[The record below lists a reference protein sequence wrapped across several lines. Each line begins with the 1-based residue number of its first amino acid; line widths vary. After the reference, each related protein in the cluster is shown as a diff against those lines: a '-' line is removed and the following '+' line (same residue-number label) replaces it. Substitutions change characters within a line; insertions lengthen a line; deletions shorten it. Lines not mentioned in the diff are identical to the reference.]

1 MNTNSKPLNAY
12 GELAGDI
19 REILITSEQIQERI
33 QQIGALISVD
43 YAGKTPI
50 LIGVLKGV
58 LFFMADLLRTV
69 TIHVEVD
76 FLAVSSYTP
85 STRDQGLVRLIK
97 DLDIS
102 IENRHVLFVED
113 IVDSGLTLNYLM
125 RNLRARQPASLEA
138 CVLFNKPENR
148 LIHLPLNYV
157 GFDLPNRFIVGYGLD
172 HRERFRNLP
181 FIGLLKP
188 DAL

>member
-58 LFFMADLLRTV
+58 LFFMADLLRTL

-102 IENRHVLFVED
+102 IENRHVLFVE
-113 IVDSGLTLNYLM
+113 
-125 RNLRARQPASLEA
+125 E
-138 CVLFNKPENR
+138 
-148 LIHLPLNYV
+148 
-157 GFDLPNRFIVGYGLD
+157 
-172 HRERFRNLP
+172 
-181 FIGLLKP
+181 
-188 DAL
+188 